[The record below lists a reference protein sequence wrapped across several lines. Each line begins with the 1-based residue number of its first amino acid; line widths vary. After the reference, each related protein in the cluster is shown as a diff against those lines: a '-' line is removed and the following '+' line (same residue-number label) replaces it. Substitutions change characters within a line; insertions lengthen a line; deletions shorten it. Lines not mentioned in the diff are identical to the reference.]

1 VVWIGRRRVDVA
13 RHPLP
18 DSVAPVRVRRDA
30 FADGVPR
37 RDLLMSPDH
46 AVYVDDVLIPV
57 KHLIGAGSVVQI
69 AVEEIEYWHVELD
82 RHDVLLAE
90 GLPVESFLDIGNRAA
105 FSNHDG
111 PVMMH
116 PQFGRTGD
124 GISLMWEA
132 FGYARMVIDGDEI
145 CRVRDRLAL
154 RADDTDPLLSAGS
167 CVLRP
172 HVGQDGRLSFHLP
185 RGAGEVVI
193 ERRGKCLGSGRFLG
207 GDGTAHD
214 VALDWTDGAVRLAVP
229 DGAFWLELHVV
240 APRAVA

>member
-1 VVWIGRRRVDVA
+1 
-13 RHPLP
+13 
-18 DSVAPVRVRRDA
+18 VAPVRVRRDA

-37 RDLLMSPDH
+37 RDLLLSPDH

-111 PVMMH
+111 PVMLH
-116 PQFGRTGD
+116 PDFGRSGD
-124 GISLMWEA
+124 GVSLVWEA
-132 FGYARMVIDGDEI
+132 CGYARLVIDGDEI
-145 CRVRDRLAL
+145 ERVRAHLARRAAAPDDRDLV
-154 RADDTDPLLSAGS
+154 LSAGA

-172 HVGQDGRLSFHLP
+172 HAGQDGRLSFHLP
-185 RGAGEVVI
+185 RGAEEVVI
-193 ERRGKCLGSGRFLG
+193 ERRGRCLGSGRFLG

-214 VALDWTDGAVRLAVP
+214 VALTWTDGAARLAVP
-229 DGAFWLELHVV
+229 DGAFWLELRVV
-240 APRAVA
+240 DTLVA